1 MKPHK
6 TKTETALGS
15 TISMA
20 PLPIKNLVIHAGRKE
35 YKYKPQEDITTF
47 ELATLIVM
55 FPFFTISHYQGYD
68 YEAYILENKLERHF
82 EVKDNETT

>member
-20 PLPIKNLVIHAGRKE
+20 PCPIKDVVIHSGRKE
-35 YKYKPQEDITTF
+35 YTYKPQEDITTF
-47 ELATLIVM
+47 ELATILRM
-55 FPFFTISHYQGYD
+55 FPFFTIAHYNGYD
-68 YEAYILENKLERHF
+68 FEAYILENKLERHF

>member
-1 MKPHK
+1 MKPNE
-6 TKTETALGS
+6 TKIEKALGG
-15 TISMA
+15 TILMD
-20 PLPIKNLVIHAGRKE
+20 PLPIKDLVIHAGRKD

-82 EVKDNETT
+82 EVKNYE